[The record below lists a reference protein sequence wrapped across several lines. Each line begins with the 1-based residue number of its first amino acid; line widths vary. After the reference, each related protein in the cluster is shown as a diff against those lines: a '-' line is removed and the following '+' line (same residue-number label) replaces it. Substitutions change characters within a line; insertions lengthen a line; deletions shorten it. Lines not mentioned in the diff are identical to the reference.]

1 MEDYCMSA
9 LTCRKTYTDI
19 PWAHRQHLHDG
30 HCAFIH
36 GHNWGLTIVFGCR
49 EPDENGFVVD
59 FGKLKF
65 LKGWIEE
72 HLDHACVFS
81 ADDPILNQ
89 VNSLGGAAVWKTYI
103 VPNCSCE
110 GMAQH
115 LYGIFNPMVQQA
127 SNGRAFVVSIEVIE
141 DSKNAATF
149 VAPVTD
155 HNGSTF
161 RQAAVSRFG

>member
-1 MEDYCMSA
+1 MSG

-36 GHNWGLTIVFGCR
+36 GHNWGLTIVFGCH
-49 EPDENGFVVD
+49 ETDENGFVVD

-72 HLDHACVFS
+72 HLDHACVLN
-81 ADDPILNQ
+81 ADDPIAKQLPAI
-89 VNSLGGAAVWKTYI
+89 GGGAVWKIYL

-115 LYGIFNPMVQQA
+115 LHSVFNPMIVKA
-127 SNGRAFVVSIEVIE
+127 SNGRAFIVSIEVTE

-149 VAPVTD
+149 TAPTAERD
-155 HNGSTF
+155 TSNWGRATMHRPQS
-161 RQAAVSRFG
+161 